1 MQLRDATPRD
11 LPAKGGQLVEISSDA
26 QHFRDSG
33 TGEGLGF
40 QDASFSVWI
49 GKSIG
54 IKDRAGKRITCV
66 SGPKSG
72 SRLDLRVEYASGVYV
87 ESRVARGWFRSAIP
101 SIAFISPSKSKIGD
115 TITLFGTGF
124 GTNAGVVEARVAG
137 IPCASTTLVSDI
149 LVECLLAQT
158 LRGFNAVT
166 ISVGGQLSVANPAC
180 SLDLTG
186 CVKPVEDPVVISLVL
201 DMDFSAVGAE
211 KSSLRES
218 FITTLVHD
226 LAAAAGTSPT
236 LFSITSVTAGSIIVE
251 IVISAGSFS
260 FTSLS
265 PANVAI
271 KLSQAVL
278 LLQSAQGAA
287 SATNSPLARAETLVL
302 PAAID
307 LLAAAES
314 NAQQVCTHVHT
325 CVYT

>member
-1 MQLRDATPRD
+1 MPCL
-11 LPAKGGQLVEISSDA
+11 
-26 QHFRDSG
+26 
-33 TGEGLGF
+33 
-40 QDASFSVWI
+40 
-49 GKSIG
+49 SIG
-54 IKDRAGKRITCV
+54 IKDRAGKRMTGI
-66 SGPKSG
+66 SGPLSG
-72 SRLDLRVEYASGVYV
+72 SRLDLRVEYASGVYT
-87 ESRVARGWFRSAIP
+87 EYRVARAWFRSAIP

-124 GTNAGVVEARVAG
+124 GTNAGVVEARVAD
-137 IPCASTTLVSDI
+137 IPCASTTLISDI

-158 LRGFNAVT
+158 LRGSSAVT
-166 ISVGGQLSVANPAC
+166 ISVGGQISVANPAC
-180 SLDLTG
+180 VFGAGLDLTG

-218 FITTLVHD
+218 FITSLVHE

-236 LFSITSVTAGSIIVE
+236 IFSIASVTAGSVIVE
-251 IVISAGSFS
+251 IVISADSFS

-265 PANVAI
+265 PASVAI

-287 SATNSPLARAETLVL
+287 SATNSLLARAETLVL